1 MNKLILM
8 AGAAALLGATPALAE
23 KGKGN
28 SGAKANVAAK
38 VSGGGKAKASA
49 KANVNAR
56 GMIDTNRN
64 GIADWRERRLIDA
77 NGNGIPDFRERRT
90 VDINNNGIA
99 DWRERLID
107 RNRDGIDDRQQAMG
121 NRYGGDVCP
130 PGLARKS
137 PACIPPGQ
145 VGRSGT
151 MVPTGWDF
159 IDYGNIP
166 LSVRNQY
173 NLDDDY
179 RYVYR
184 DGRLYVVN
192 PTTNLITRIINAIR
206 F

>member
-1 MNKLILM
+1 MKKLILM

-38 VSGGGKAKASA
+38 VKAGGKVKAGA

-56 GMIDTNRN
+56 RTIDVNRNGVADWRERRLVDANGNGIADFRERRTVDINRN
-64 GIADWRERRLIDA
+64 GIADWRER
-77 NGNGIPDFRERRT
+77 F
-90 VDINNNGIA
+90 
-99 DWRERLID
+99 ID
-107 RNRDGIDDRQQAMG
+107 RDRDGIDDRQEAMG
-121 NRYGGDVCP
+121 RRYGGEICP
-130 PGLARKS
+130 PGLAKKR

-145 VGRSGT
+145 VGRNGT

-159 IDYGNIP
+159 INYGDIP
-166 LSVRNQY
+166 MSVRDRY
-173 NLDDDY
+173 DLDDDN

-184 DGRLYVVN
+184 DGRLFVVN
-192 PTTNLITRIINAIR
+192 PTTNLIIRVLNGIR